1 MALHRP
7 GLQQLDERLR
17 TPGHQCP
24 HLLQAGP
31 LQMAGLG
38 SAALG
43 VVWAVE
49 AGDHLEVR
57 LVLSGSIA
65 LGVAGTGQS
74 QRRRALSVMAAS

>member
-1 MALHRP
+1 
-7 GLQQLDERLR
+7 
-17 TPGHQCP
+17 
-24 HLLQAGP
+24 
-31 LQMAGLG
+31 MAGLG